1 VADAGDGLLEAV
13 RAGQRGTLVVRRAL
27 VSSRSDAGGG
37 RARGFT
43 KLNIRSRNALDQAL
57 TTESSPAPAR

>member
-1 VADAGDGLLEAV
+1 MVKYQLSKV
-13 RAGQRGTLVVRRAL
+13 
-27 VSSRSDAGGG
+27 
-37 RARGFT
+37 FT